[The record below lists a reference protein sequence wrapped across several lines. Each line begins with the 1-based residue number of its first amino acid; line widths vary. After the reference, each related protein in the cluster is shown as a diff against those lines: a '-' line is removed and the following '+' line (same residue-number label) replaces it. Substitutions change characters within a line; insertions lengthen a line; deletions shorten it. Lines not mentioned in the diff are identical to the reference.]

1 MYKNAVIII
10 MFLIL
15 GCTSR
20 MGDFTV
26 VSTRNSNIKNWKR
39 HSERVEGS
47 SCKWYLF
54 FIKVKDWDLKDAIE
68 DAVDKTNRSSSSK
81 NESLLDVKLSTNWF
95 HLILFGRSCIV
106 AEGTPADSWYVTE
119 EREEQIK
126 K

>member
-1 MYKNAVIII
+1 MYKNTAII
-10 MFLIL
+10 MILLIL

-39 HSERVEGS
+39 HSQRVEGS

-54 FIKVKDWDLKDAIE
+54 FFMVKDWDLKDAIE
-68 DAVDKTNRSSSSK
+68 DAVDTANRGSKTK
-81 NESLLDVKLSTNWF
+81 NESLLDVKLNNTWF
-95 HLILFGRSCIV
+95 TFILFSRSCIV
-106 AEGTPADSWYVTE
+106 AEGTPSDSWYQTE